1 MYMTSE
7 QYDLLHDARKRVPR
21 YLFRAFTA
29 SPHSSGGSSSGG
41 DPEAPSNAPSTA
53 AERHSHTQEMLSAHL
68 TWDTKQPSEFRS
80 WTSSLLC
87 ALRHAMRKTYVWPTQ
102 PASDVCIAVLDTT
115 SNYALPVWPA
125 TALYDAYGLAPRASR
140 TRTRPWRELER
151 HYCFGEYVLVCSG
164 GGGGASSDLPTVQ
177 ADCRVASLQRLLS
190 EDVGGG
196 MCELLPELF
205 ADETERG
212 REDLAR
218 AIRDNRRVLCA
229 NASRALTRREVVLAR
244 RLGECF
250 AAGERDGGGVF
261 AFPVA
266 VAFLSLRWWGGL
278 FGTADRPGETELLD
292 QILDEMAGL
301 EIPDG
306 LGGEEDF
313 GGLGGPLRP
322 YMPQEAGVFRT
333 LCQRLAARSRG
344 EGCDD
349 EDDVVTAISGLSSE
363 YLVVLTARKTTKL
376 IDRLVGSSTQ
386 ASGGVVNP
394 FLATL
399 G

>member
-21 YLFRAFTA
+21 YLFRAFTT
-29 SPHSSGGSSSGG
+29 SPRSSGGSSSSGG
-41 DPEAPSNAPSTA
+41 DPEALSTFPSTA
-53 AERHSHTQEMLSAHL
+53 ASRHSYTQEMLSAHL
-68 TWDTKQPSEFRS
+68 TWEHTAPSASETFHS

-87 ALRHAMRKTYVWPTQ
+87 ALRHAMRKTYVRPTQ
-102 PASDVCIAVLDTT
+102 PACSVYIAVLDTT

-140 TRTRPWRELER
+140 TRAWRALER
-151 HYCFGEYVLVCSG
+151 HYCFGEYLMLVCS
-164 GGGGASSDLPTVQ
+164 SPDLRILQ

-190 EDVGGG
+190 DVDGGG
-196 MCELLPELF
+196 GLGELLPEVF
-205 ADETERG
+205 ADADERR

-218 AIRDNRRVLCA
+218 AIRDNRRVLCCA
-229 NASRALTRREVVLAR
+229 RGTKALTRREVVLAR

-250 AAGERDGGGVF
+250 AAAGERDGGAF

-266 VAFLSLRWWGGL
+266 VAFLSLRRWDGL
-278 FGTADRPGETELLD
+278 FGTADRLVETELLD
-292 QILDEMAGL
+292 EILDELGGL
-301 EIPDG
+301 DIPNG

-313 GGLGGPLRP
+313 CGVDESLRR
-322 YMPQEAGVFRT
+322 Y
-333 LCQRLAARSRG
+333 G

-349 EDDVVTAISGLSSE
+349 GDDVAAAISGLS
-363 YLVVLTARKTTKL
+363 
-376 IDRLVGSSTQ
+376 IDSATQ
-386 ASGGVVNP
+386 ASGGFVNP